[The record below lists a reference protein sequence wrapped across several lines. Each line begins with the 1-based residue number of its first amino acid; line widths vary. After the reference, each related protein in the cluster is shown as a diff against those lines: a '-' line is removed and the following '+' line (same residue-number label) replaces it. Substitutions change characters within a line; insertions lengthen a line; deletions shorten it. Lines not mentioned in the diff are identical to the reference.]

1 MIEDSDPLTGSISEA
16 AANLLQQRRTG
27 VMITIIAEGPRV
39 GSKLLVDESGA
50 SIGSLGNGEL
60 DSAVIEYA
68 RLFMRRKEETLTFR
82 VKDVAPQVETEVN
95 SLLLFE
101 LIRAE
106 PRIVICGAG
115 HVGTALAKLGAL
127 CGYQITLIDDRVE
140 FLSPDRFPRSTIELL
155 RADSWAN
162 AVAGAIGVGR
172 GVSVAIVTRG
182 HAEDEQCLRAVIE
195 SELAYVGLIGSKRR
209 TSIVI
214 DRLRE
219 SGVPDEHLLRI
230 HAPIGL
236 DIGAVTPEEVA
247 VAILAEIIAVRRGG
261 KGGSLSS
268 WRRAR

>member
-1 MIEDSDPLTGSISEA
+1 MVEESDPLAGSISEA
-16 AANLLQQRRTG
+16 AASLLEQRRTG

-39 GSKLLVDESGA
+39 GSKLLVDEAGT
-50 SIGSLGNGEL
+50 SIGSLGNQAL
-60 DSAVIEYA
+60 DSAVIDYA
-68 RLFMRRKEETLTFR
+68 PLFMRRKEEILTFR
-82 VKDVAPQVETEVN
+82 VKDVAPQLETEVN

-115 HVGTALAKLGAL
+115 HVGAALARLGAL
-127 CGYQITLIDDRVE
+127 CGYQITLIDDREE
-140 FLSPDRFPRSTIELL
+140 FLSSDRFPRYNIELL
-155 RADSWAN
+155 LADSWAN
-162 AVAGAIGVGR
+162 TVAGAIGVGR

-182 HAEDEQCLRAVIE
+182 HAEDEQCLGAVIE
-195 SELAYVGLIGSKRR
+195 SELSYVGLIGSKRR

-214 DRLRE
+214 DRLRA
-219 SGVPDEHLLRI
+219 SGVSDERLQGV

-261 KGGSLSS
+261 KGGSLSTG
-268 WRRAR
+268 RRAG